1 MAPVKRSEEGNGQRQ
16 RVCMRER
23 ERLAVESGSASTS
36 TDRLP
41 ERLARRGVAG
51 EASAVGSRERQ
62 LVLCAVGI

>member
-1 MAPVKRSEEGNGQRQ
+1 MAPVKRSEERNEQHQ

-23 ERLAVESGSASTS
+23 LAVGSGSASTS

-41 ERLARRGVAG
+41 ERLTRRRGAR

>member
-23 ERLAVESGSASTS
+23 LGVESGSASTS

-41 ERLARRGVAG
+41 ERLARRGGAG